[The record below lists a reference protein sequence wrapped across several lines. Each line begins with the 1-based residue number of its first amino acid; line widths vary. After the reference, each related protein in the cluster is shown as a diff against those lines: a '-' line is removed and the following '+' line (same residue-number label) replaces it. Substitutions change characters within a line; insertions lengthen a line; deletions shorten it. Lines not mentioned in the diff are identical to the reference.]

1 MDDDGD
7 DDPDAGIDDN
17 DYDDDDDEPA
27 PWDPVWEKGF
37 NPAPPRDSSFM
48 FLQIKAGLFQGRE
61 ISGNW
66 KGLFKSFGIEFI

>member
-7 DDPDAGIDDN
+7 DNLDAGIDDN

-37 NPAPPRDSSFM
+37 NPAPPLDSSFM

-66 KGLFKSFGIEFI
+66 KGLFKSCGIEFI

>member
-1 MDDDGD
+1 MNDDGD
-7 DDPDAGIDDN
+7 DDTDDN

-66 KGLFKSFGIEFI
+66 KGLFKSCGIEFI

>member
-7 DDPDAGIDDN
+7 DDTDDN

-37 NPAPPRDSSFM
+37 KPAPPLDSSFM
-48 FLQIKAGLFQGRE
+48 FLQIKAGPRPRNIGKLKRSFQKLW
-61 ISGNW
+61 N
-66 KGLFKSFGIEFI
+66 

>member
-7 DDPDAGIDDN
+7 DDTDTGIDDN

-37 NPAPPRDSSFM
+37 NPAPPLDSSFM

-66 KGLFKSFGIEFI
+66 KGLFQSCGIEFI

>member
-7 DDPDAGIDDN
+7 DDTDTGIDDN
-17 DYDDDDDEPA
+17 DDDDDDDDDDEPA
-27 PWDPVWEKGF
+27 PWAPVWEKGF

-61 ISGNW
+61 ISGN
-66 KGLFKSFGIEFI
+66 

>member
-7 DDPDAGIDDN
+7 DDIDDN

-27 PWDPVWEKGF
+27 PWAPVWEKGF
-37 NPAPPRDSSFM
+37 SPAPPRDSSFM

-61 ISGNW
+61 ISG
-66 KGLFKSFGIEFI
+66 KLKRSFQKLWN

>member
-7 DDPDAGIDDN
+7 DDTDTGIDDN

-37 NPAPPRDSSFM
+37 NPAPPLDSSFM

-61 ISGNW
+61 ISGN
-66 KGLFKSFGIEFI
+66 

>member
-7 DDPDAGIDDN
+7 DDTDDN

-37 NPAPPRDSSFM
+37 NPVPPLDSSFM

-61 ISGNW
+61 ISGN
-66 KGLFKSFGIEFI
+66 